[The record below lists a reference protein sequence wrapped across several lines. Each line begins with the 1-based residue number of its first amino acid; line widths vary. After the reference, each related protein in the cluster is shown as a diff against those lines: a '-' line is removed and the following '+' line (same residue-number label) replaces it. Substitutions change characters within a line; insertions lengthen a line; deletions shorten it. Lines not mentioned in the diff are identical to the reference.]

1 MRTILVTSGQKSK
14 SRPAEGKEKYPVKT
28 GVLES
33 ARLWAL
39 PAGTAWTALRFW
51 IGVGEEGRRVR
62 KGVEWEIWD
71 TGVGAGDREGTADT
85 SLAEE
90 GVKGAEA
97 IGWGCC

>member
-39 PAGTAWTALRFW
+39 AAGKRVGTAWTVLRFW
-51 IGVGEEGRRVR
+51 TVVGEEARLVR

-71 TGVGAGDREGTADT
+71 TGLGAGDRTGTADT
-85 SLAEE
+85 SLAVE
-90 GVKGAEA
+90 GVKGAVA
-97 IGWGCC
+97 II